1 MEGYSEVLRVC
12 KISRHA
18 IIPTRATPH
27 AAGVDLHSAY
37 SLTILAGRAAKV
49 ETDIRV
55 LLPEGTYGRIAPRSG
70 MAVRHSID
78 VLAGVVDRDYT
89 GNIAVVLINLGHL
102 PYRVRRGD
110 RIAQLICEKI
120 TVPEVMEVSA
130 LPSTAR
136 GARGFGSTG
145 SL

>member
-1 MEGYSEVLRVC
+1 M
-12 KISRHA
+12 
-18 IIPTRATPH
+18 
-27 AAGVDLHSAY
+27 
-37 SLTILAGRAAKV
+37 AGRTARV

-70 MAVRHSID
+70 LAVRHSID

-89 GNIAVVLINLGHL
+89 GNIVVVLINLGL
-102 PYRVRRGD
+102 WPYHVRRGD

-120 TVPEVMEVSA
+120 VVPEVMEVSA

-145 SL
+145 SS